1 MCYIFGFNYCVPEI
15 EIEKSGMLVWQKD
28 SSSKKRA
35 VDSEL
40 RNFLV
45 KRLYR
50 QC

>member
-1 MCYIFGFNYCVPEI
+1 MYYIFGFNCCVPEI

-35 VDSEL
+35 LDSEL